1 MHISGAHPAFLLS
14 SFGKPASS
22 NGARPA
28 QASRLAP
35 RNQHEVG
42 SGTRSASLPQL
53 REDGIQITH
62 FETGIAPF
70 FGRPRALE

>member
-1 MHISGAHPAFLLS
+1 LLS

-28 QASRLAP
+28 QPSRLAP
-35 RNQHEVG
+35 RNQHEVMNG
-42 SGTRSASLPQL
+42 ARSTILPQL
-53 REDGIQITH
+53 CEDGIQITH
-62 FETGIAPF
+62 FETAIAPL